1 MSGQDRGLAWLGQD
15 AAARPLATIWATVDL
30 ERALR
35 DLGVDGD
42 GPAAP
47 DPVRDPLLGARV
59 VVIETADGTLAV
71 AEPVTEGRL
80 AATLARHAEG
90 PRGRYLGVA
99 LEASELAGR
108 AAAAGV
114 RLSAAGPGPFGPAVI
129 VLGGRIGDPDLILV
143 PSAAVPSR
151 P

>member
-1 MSGQDRGLAWLGQD
+1 MNGPDPGLAWLGQD

-35 DLGVDGD
+35 DLGVDGE

-59 VVIETADGTLAV
+59 VVLETTDGTLAV

-90 PRGRYLGVA
+90 PRGRYVGVA
-99 LEASELAGR
+99 LAPSELAER
-108 AAAAGV
+108 AVAAGV
-114 RLSAAGPGPFGPAVI
+114 RLSRTATGPFGPAVI
-129 VLGGRIGDPDLILV
+129 VLGGRIGDPDVILV